1 MRSAKSLD
9 AVGSVEVEPE
19 RHAAAI
25 IEAVRE
31 KRPFSIKRQGERQP
45 SLFGQTFN
53 EEGLAQNSGILDHPL
68 AALAALAALLGIL
81 IAFQRGPS
89 QGERNQEANY
99 DLTKYRPAP
108 REW

>member
-9 AVGSVEVEPE
+9 AVGGVEVKPE

-53 EEGLAQNSGILDHPL
+53 EEGLAQDSGILDHP
-68 AALAALAALLGIL
+68 LAALAALLGIL